1 MKKII
6 DIPNEILQELKI
18 LAVKSNKDLKNFI
31 QDELKKLVQ
40 NSQGNRVLPCVRSS
54 AFNPHIWETSPA
66 VGLTLKEIIA
76 EINKLHEKIYE
87 LETKLERRT
96 S

>member
-6 DIPNEILQELKI
+6 DIPENILQELKI

-31 QDELKKLVQ
+31 QDEL
-40 NSQGNRVLPCVRSS
+40 
-54 AFNPHIWETSPA
+54 
-66 VGLTLKEIIA
+66 VGLCFLTFVTA
-76 EINKLHEKIYE
+76 
-87 LETKLERRT
+87 